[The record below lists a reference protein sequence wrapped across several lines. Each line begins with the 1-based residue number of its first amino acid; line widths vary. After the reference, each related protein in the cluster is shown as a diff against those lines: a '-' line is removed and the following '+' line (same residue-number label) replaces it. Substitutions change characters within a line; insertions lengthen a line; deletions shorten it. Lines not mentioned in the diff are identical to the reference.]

1 MIILKLFLNESWIS
15 FSLRFVKEYFT
26 DPRRGYG
33 YHVVDIF
40 HKLRAQKF
48 EDPFGPAKE
57 QFDGAGSYGNGGAMR
72 VAPLALFCHSDYK
85 ELVNLVQQS
94 AEITHTHKQG
104 YNGTILQ
111 VNPQF
116 MCFIIFIM
124 GLILAPF
131 EEKGQVQDEHRK
143 LLLYCCVFITHYLIL
158 ICFYRSQDNLQDDK
172 ESKETFKMHN

>member
-1 MIILKLFLNESWIS
+1 MVILRLCLKESWIS

-33 YHVVDIF
+33 HQVVDVF
-40 HKLRAQKF
+40 HKLRSQKF

-57 QFDGAGSYGNGGAMR
+57 QFDGSGSYGNGGAMR
-72 VAPLALFCHSDYK
+72 VAPLALFYHSDYK
-85 ELVNLVQQS
+85 ELINFVQRS

-116 MCFIIFIM
+116 VCFSIFIM
-124 GLILAPF
+124 GLIVAPF
-131 EEKGQVQDEHRK
+131 EETGQVPDKYRK
-143 LLLYCCVFITHYLIL
+143 LILDWYVFLSHVI
-158 ICFYRSQDNLQDDK
+158 
-172 ESKETFKMHN
+172 

>member
-1 MIILKLFLNESWIS
+1 MVILKLFLNESWIS

-33 YHVVDIF
+33 HQVVDVF
-40 HKLRAQKF
+40 RKLRAQKF

-57 QFDGAGSYGNGGAMR
+57 QFDGSGSYGNGGAMR

-104 YNGTILQ
+104 YTGTILQ

-116 MCFIIFIM
+116 MCFSIFIM

-143 LLLYCCVFITHYLIL
+143 LILDWYVFLSHVI
-158 ICFYRSQDNLQDDK
+158 
-172 ESKETFKMHN
+172 